1 MLVGHVGIGKVLLC
15 FIVLNVVVVTPRLC
29 ERYWAVLVYVVS
41 QVLVLGWEDVGLDR
55 NLAANTGGEWR
66 RWTDLACAMMSRL
79 WRQVEVMD

>member
-1 MLVGHVGIGKVLLC
+1 MLVGHVGIGKVSLC
-15 FIVLNVVVVTPRLC
+15 VIVLNVVVVTPRLC

-66 RWTDLACAMMSRL
+66 
-79 WRQVEVMD
+79 

>member
-55 NLAANTGGEWR
+55 NLAANTGGKWR
-66 RWTDLACAMMSRL
+66 SWTDLACAMLSRY